1 MKKIILTILLMSVI
15 WSCDK
20 KQNPIIDNTK
30 SLQKKIDS
38 LTVVRSKIDTV
49 LKIQTVQKIKIV
61 EMIKSMPPKG
71 IDSTLVCRYKD
82 SMNDVVKKQIVV
94 DLTEC
99 DFIKKENENLYK
111 IVKIEEIKNL
121 IKDTIITKK
130 DSTIFEKNEIIVN
143 LKKQVVN
150 EKTNKN
156 LWKGGAIISILIS
169 IFR

>member
-1 MKKIILTILLMSVI
+1 MSVI

-61 EMIKSMPPKG
+61 EMIKSMPPKE

>member
-1 MKKIILTILLMSVI
+1 MSVI

-61 EMIKSMPPKG
+61 EMIKSMPPKE

-156 LWKGGAIISILIS
+156 LWKGGTIISILIS

>member
-1 MKKIILTILLMSVI
+1 MSVI

-20 KQNPIIDNTK
+20 KQNTIIDNTK

-61 EMIKSMPPKG
+61 EMIKSMPPKE
-71 IDSTLVCRYKD
+71 IDSALVCRYKD

-156 LWKGGAIISILIS
+156 LWKGGTIISILIS